1 MADELIV
8 NVTPFETRVALVED
22 GVVGEVFIERHR
34 DRGIVGNIYLGR
46 VQRVLPGMQAAFVE
60 IGLDKAAFLYV
71 GDVVPP
77 EEDEADDVDH
87 VHSVDADVVDGDDD
101 ALPAP
106 VPPSAH
112 KRKRS
117 GRDRKIEEVLK
128 QGQQV
133 LVQITKDAIGTKG
146 PRVTCNISLP
156 GRHLVYMPTH
166 KHIGI
171 SRRIT
176 AEDERTRLRQTLEEL
191 KPSLTDSEHTEVGGF
206 VVRTVSEGL
215 SREKLR
221 ADMEF
226 LVQLWR
232 DVEKRAAVVAA
243 PVLVQP
249 ELDIVMRTARDLFT
263 ADVDKLVIDDVDTF
277 KQVSRFV
284 ELLDP
289 ELLPRLIHYQGVEP
303 LFEREGIET
312 ELQRAM
318 SRKVWLKS
326 GGTLIIDQA
335 EALTAIDINTGRFV
349 GKRNLEETIL
359 KTNLEAVKE
368 VAYQLR
374 LRNIGGMVIV
384 DFIDMEAE
392 EHREKVLSALKSA
405 LAGDRARCNV
415 VKMSELGLVE
425 MTRQRTRESLGRQLQ
440 ETCWYCEG
448 RGALKSKRTIVYEV
462 LRALMR
468 QAPRLTEEI
477 MVVQAHPEVVDL
489 MVGEER
495 ETLDAVEKL
504 CGRRLVVRPRGSFH
518 QEQFDIFGTST
529 EALSRKKAEK
539 SEPTVA
545 PQSAGANGAR
555 SDRA

>member
-22 GVVGEVFIERHR
+22 GVVAEVFIERHR

-77 EEDEADDVDH
+77 EEEDDEDEEHLH
-87 VHSVDADVVDGDDD
+87 VHAGDVDGDEDTGS
-101 ALPAP
+101 LPAP
-106 VPPSAH
+106 VTPAPNAGPPPSK
-112 KRKRS
+112 KRRS

-133 LVQITKDAIGTKG
+133 LVQVTKDAIGTKG

-176 AEDERTRLRQTLEEL
+176 ADEERARLRQTLEEL
-191 KPSLTDSEHTEVGGF
+191 KPTFKDDAHSEVGGF

-215 SREKLR
+215 SREKLQ

-226 LVQLWR
+226 LVHLWR
-232 DVEKRAAVVAA
+232 DIEKRAAVVSA
-243 PVLVQP
+243 PALVQP
-249 ELDIVMRTARDLFT
+249 ELDIVMRTARDLLT
-263 ADVDKLVIDDVDTF
+263 AEVDKLVIDDEGTWKGVA
-277 KQVSRFV
+277 RFV

-289 ELLPRLIHYQGVEP
+289 ELLPRLIRYSGSEP

-368 VAYQLR
+368 IAYQLR
-374 LRNIGGMVIV
+374 LRNIGGMVII

-392 EHREKVLSALKSA
+392 EHREKVLAALKAA
-405 LAGDRARCNV
+405 LASDRARCNV

-448 RGALKSKRTIVYEV
+448 RGALKSKRTICYDV

-468 QAPRLTEEI
+468 QAPRLIEE
-477 MVVQAHPEVVDL
+477 VVVIQAHPEVADL
-489 MVGEER
+489 MLGEER

-504 CGRRLVVRPRGSFH
+504 CGRKVVVRPRGSFH
-518 QEQFDIFGTST
+518 QEQFDIFGTSA
-529 EALSRKKAEK
+529 ESLAKKKADK
-539 SEPTVA
+539 
-545 PQSAGANGAR
+545 GDKG
-555 SDRA
+555 

>member
-1 MADELIV
+1 
-8 NVTPFETRVALVED
+8 VED
-22 GVVGEVFIERHR
+22 GVVAEVFIERHR

-77 EEDEADDVDH
+77 EEEDDEDEEHLH
-87 VHSVDADVVDGDDD
+87 VHAPVGDADEDTGS
-101 ALPAP
+101 LPPPVTPQAAAP
-106 VPPSAH
+106 AR
-112 KRKRS
+112 KKRS
-117 GRDRKIEEVLK
+117 GRDRKIEDVLK

-133 LVQITKDAIGTKG
+133 LVQVTKDAIGTKG

-176 AEDERTRLRQTLEEL
+176 ADEERARLRQTLEEL
-191 KPSLTDSEHTEVGGF
+191 KPTFKDEAHAEVGGF

-215 SREKLR
+215 SREKLQ

-226 LVQLWR
+226 LVHLWR
-232 DVEKRAAVVAA
+232 DIEKRAAVVSA
-243 PVLVQP
+243 PALVQP

-263 ADVDKLVIDDVDTF
+263 AEVDKLVIDDEATYRGVA
-277 KQVSRFV
+277 RFV

-289 ELLPRLIHYQGVEP
+289 ELLPRLIRYTASEP

-368 VAYQLR
+368 IAYQLR

-392 EHREKVLSALKSA
+392 EHREKVLAALKAA
-405 LAGDRARCNV
+405 LANDRARCNV

-448 RGALKSKRTIVYEV
+448 RGALKSKRTIVYDV

-468 QAPRLTEEI
+468 QAPRLIEEVV
-477 MVVQAHPEVVDL
+477 VVQAHPEVADL
-489 MVGEER
+489 MLGEEK
-495 ETLDAVEKL
+495 ETLEAVEKL
-504 CGRRLVVRPRGSFH
+504 CGRAVMVRPRGSFH
-518 QEQFDIFGTST
+518 QEQFDIFGTSA
-529 EALSRKKAEK
+529 EALAKKKGDKGDKGDKAEK
-539 SEPTVA
+539 A
-545 PQSAGANGAR
+545 
-555 SDRA
+555 

>member
-1 MADELIV
+1 MADQLIV
-8 NVTPFETRVALVED
+8 NVTPFETRVALVEE
-22 GVVGEVFIERHR
+22 GAVAEIFIERHR

-77 EEDEADDVDH
+77 DEADDDDQHDHEAEVD
-87 VHSVDADVVDGDDD
+87 DDSD
-101 ALPAP
+101 ALPSPVTAP
-106 VPPSAH
+106 AAP
-112 KRKRS
+112 RKKQRS
-117 GRDRKIEEVLK
+117 GRDRRIEDVLK

-146 PRVTCNISLP
+146 PRVTCNISMP

-176 AEDERTRLRQTLEEL
+176 DEGERNRLRTTLEEL
-191 KPSLTDSEHTEVGGF
+191 KPTFISTQHPEVGGF
-206 VVRTVSEGL
+206 VVRTVSEGM
-215 SREKLR
+215 SREKLQ

-226 LVQLWR
+226 LVHLWR

-243 PVLVQP
+243 PALVQP
-249 ELDIVMRTARDLFT
+249 ELDIVMRTARDVFT
-263 ADVDKLVIDDVDTF
+263 ADVDRLVIDDEATHKAVC
-277 KQVSRFV
+277 RFV

-289 ELLPRLIHYQGVEP
+289 ELLPRVVRYTGSEP

-374 LRNIGGMVIV
+374 LRNIGGMVII

-392 EHREKVLSALKSA
+392 DHREKVLSALKYA
-405 LAGDRARCNV
+405 LQGDRARCNV

-448 RGALKSKRTIVYEV
+448 RGALKSKRTITYDI
-462 LRALMR
+462 LRSLMR
-468 QAPRLTEEI
+468 QAPRLIEEVI
-477 MVVQAHPEVVDL
+477 VVQAHPEVVDL
-489 MVGEER
+489 MLGEEK
-495 ETLDAVEKL
+495 ETLDAVEAM
-504 CGRRLVVRPRGSFH
+504 CGRKIMVRARGSFH
-518 QEQFDIFGTST
+518 QEQFDIFGTSQD
-529 EALSRKKAEK
+529 ALSKKK
-539 SEPTVA
+539 DKDTGGPTKD
-545 PQSAGANGAR
+545 SAREAR
-555 SDRA
+555 S

>member
-1 MADELIV
+1 MADQLVV
-8 NVTPFETRVALVED
+8 NVTPFETRVALVEE
-22 GVVGEVFIERHR
+22 GAVAEIFIERHR

-77 EEDEADDVDH
+77 DEPDDDVDDH
-87 VHSVDADVVDGDDD
+87 EHDHDHDGDE
-101 ALPAP
+101 LPAP
-106 VPPSAH
+106 VVSPAAGGPPKKPKA
-112 KRKRS
+112 RS
-117 GRDRKIEEVLK
+117 GRDRRIEEVLK

-146 PRVTCNISLP
+146 PRVTCNISMP

-166 KHIGI
+166 RHIGI

-176 AEDERTRLRQTLEEL
+176 DEGERTRLRTTLEAL
-191 KPSLTDSEHTEVGGF
+191 KPTFVDDKHPDVGGF

-215 SREKLR
+215 SREKLQ

-226 LVQLWR
+226 LVHLWR
-232 DVEKRAAVVAA
+232 DVEKRAAMVAA
-243 PVLVQP
+243 PALVQP
-249 ELDIVMRTARDLFT
+249 ELDIVMRTARDVFT
-263 ADVDKLVIDDVDTF
+263 ADVDKLVIDDEATHAAVC
-277 KQVSRFV
+277 RFV
-284 ELLDP
+284 KLLDP
-289 ELLPRLIHYQGVEP
+289 ELLSRVVRYTASEP

-374 LRNIGGMVIV
+374 LRNIGGMVII

-392 EHREKVLSALKSA
+392 DHRDKVLAALKQA
-405 LAGDRARCNV
+405 LQADRARCNV

-448 RGALKSKRTIVYEV
+448 RGALKSKRTITYDI
-462 LRALMR
+462 LRSLMR
-468 QAPRLTEEI
+468 QAPRLLEEVI
-477 MVVQAHPEVVDL
+477 VVQAHPEVVDL

-495 ETLDAVEKL
+495 ETLDAVEAM
-504 CGRRLVVRPRGSFH
+504 CGRKLVVRPRGSFH
-518 QEQFDIFGTST
+518 QEQFDIFGTSHD
-529 EALSRKKAEK
+529 ALAKKK
-539 SEPTVA
+539 DK
-545 PQSAGANGAR
+545 G
-555 SDRA
+555 

>member
-1 MADELIV
+1 MADQLIV

-22 GVVGEVFIERHR
+22 GAVAEIFIERHR
-34 DRGIVGNIYLGR
+34 DRGIVGNVYLGR

-77 EEDEADDVDH
+77 DEPDEDDHHDHDEHEHDD
-87 VHSVDADVVDGDDD
+87 AGE

-106 VPPSAH
+106 VTTPTP
-112 KRKRS
+112 KKKQRS
-117 GRDRKIEEVLK
+117 GRDRRIEDVLK

-133 LVQITKDAIGTKG
+133 LVQVTKDAIGTKG
-146 PRVTCNISLP
+146 PRVTCNISMP

-176 AEDERTRLRQTLEEL
+176 DEGERNRLRSTLEEL
-191 KPSLTDSEHTEVGGF
+191 KPTFINADHPEVGGF

-215 SREKLR
+215 SREKLQ

-232 DVEKRAAVVAA
+232 DVERRAAMVSA
-243 PVLVQP
+243 PALVQP
-249 ELDIVMRTARDLFT
+249 ELDIVMRTARDVFT
-263 ADVDKLVIDDVDTF
+263 ADVEKLVIDDEATHKTVA
-277 KQVSRFV
+277 RFV

-289 ELLPRLIHYQGVEP
+289 ELLPRVIRYTGSEP

-384 DFIDMEAE
+384 DFIDMESE
-392 EHREKVLSALKSA
+392 DHREKVLAALKHA
-405 LAGDRARCNV
+405 LQGDRARCNV

-448 RGALKSKRTIVYEV
+448 RGALKSKRTITYDI
-462 LRALMR
+462 LRSLMR
-468 QAPRLTEEI
+468 QAPRLLEEVI
-477 MVVQAHPEVVDL
+477 VVQAHPEVVDL
-489 MVGEER
+489 MLGEEKD
-495 ETLDAVEKL
+495 TLDAVEAM
-504 CGRRLVVRPRGSFH
+504 CGRSLVVRPRGSFH
-518 QEQFDIFGTST
+518 QEQFDIFGTSR
-529 EALSRKKAEK
+529 EALAKKKDKDKDSRD
-539 SEPTVA
+539 VA
-545 PQSAGANGAR
+545 AR
-555 SDRA
+555 A

>member
-1 MADELIV
+1 MSDQLLV
-8 NVTPFETRVALVED
+8 NVTPFETRVALVEA
-22 GVVGEVFIERHR
+22 GVVAEVFIERHR

-71 GDVVPP
+71 GDVGPP
-77 EEDEADDVDH
+77 EELPEDDGDVAH
-87 VHSVDADVVDGDDD
+87 VHVGANGQEAETESDAGDHPLPPPVTP
-101 ALPAP
+101 ALAASSA
-106 VPPSAH
+106 PSAA
-112 KRKRS
+112 KRKRPAK
-117 GRDRKIEEVLK
+117 DRHIEDVLK
-128 QGQQV
+128 QGQEI
-133 LVQITKDAIGTKG
+133 LVQVTKDAIGTKG

-166 KHIGI
+166 RHIGI

-176 AEDERTRLRQTLEEL
+176 DDAERARLRTTLEEL
-191 KPSLTDSEHTEVGGF
+191 KPTFVDDKHPEVGGF

-215 SREKLR
+215 SREKLQ

-226 LVQLWR
+226 LVGLWR
-232 DVEKRAAVVAA
+232 DVEKRAALVAA

-263 ADVDKLVIDDVDTF
+263 GDVEKLVIDDQGTF
-277 KQVSRFV
+277 RSVSRFV
-284 ELLDP
+284 DLLAPD
-289 ELLPRLIHYQGVEP
+289 LKSRLVHYTGSEP

-312 ELQRAM
+312 ELARAM

-349 GKRNLEETIL
+349 GKRNLEDTIL

-374 LRNIGGMVIV
+374 LRNIGGMVII
-384 DFIDMEAE
+384 DFIDMESEDA
-392 EHREKVLSALKSA
+392 REKVLAALKQA
-405 LAGDRARCNV
+405 LQADRARCNV

-425 MTRQRTRESLGRQLQ
+425 MTRQRTRESLGRQMQ

-448 RGALKSKRTIVYEV
+448 RGALKSKRTVVYEI

-468 QAPRLTEEI
+468 QAPRLQEEMI
-477 MVVQAHPEVVDL
+477 VVQAHPEVVDL
-489 MVGEER
+489 MLGEEK
-495 ETLDAVEKL
+495 ETLEAVEKM
-504 CGRRLVVRPRGSFH
+504 CGRKLTVRPRGSFH
-518 QEQFDIFGTST
+518 QEQYDIFGTT
-529 EALSRKKAEK
+529 AEALAKKRQTEK
-539 SEPTVA
+539 
-545 PQSAGANGAR
+545 
-555 SDRA
+555 

>member
-1 MADELIV
+1 MADQLIV
-8 NVTPFETRVALVED
+8 NVTPCETRVALVEE
-22 GVVGEVFIERHR
+22 GAVAEIFIERHR

-77 EEDEADDVDH
+77 DEP
-87 VHSVDADVVDGDDD
+87 DDD
-101 ALPAP
+101 DHQEPEHDHDHDDDDSLPLPVTTAAP
-106 VPPSAH
+106 
-112 KRKRS
+112 KKKQRS
-117 GRDRKIEEVLK
+117 GRDRRIEDVLK

-146 PRVTCNISLP
+146 PRVTCNISMP

-176 AEDERTRLRQTLEEL
+176 DEGERGRLRSTLEEL
-191 KPSLTDSEHTEVGGF
+191 KPTFISSQHPEVGGF

-215 SREKLR
+215 SREKLQ

-226 LVQLWR
+226 LVHLWR
-232 DVEKRAAVVAA
+232 DVEKRAGIVAA
-243 PVLVQP
+243 PALVQP
-249 ELDIVMRTARDLFT
+249 ELDIVMRTARDVFT
-263 ADVDKLVIDDVDTF
+263 ADVDKLVIDDAATHAAVT
-277 KQVSRFV
+277 RFV
-284 ELLDP
+284 QLLDP
-289 ELLPRLIHYQGVEP
+289 ELLPRVVRYTGTEP
-303 LFEREGIET
+303 VFEREGIET

-374 LRNIGGMVIV
+374 LRNIGGMVII

-392 EHREKVLSALKSA
+392 DHRDKVLNALKHA
-405 LAGDRARCNV
+405 LQADRARCNV

-448 RGALKSKRTIVYEV
+448 RGALKSKRTITYDI
-462 LRALMR
+462 LRSLMR
-468 QAPRLTEEI
+468 QAPRLIEEVI
-477 MVVQAHPEVVDL
+477 VVQAHPEVVDL
-489 MVGEER
+489 MLGEER
-495 ETLDAVEKL
+495 ETLDAVEAM
-504 CGRRLVVRPRGSFH
+504 CGRKLVVRPRGSFH
-518 QEQFDIFGTST
+518 QEQFDIFGTSQ
-529 EALSRKKAEK
+529 EALSKKKSAEKLAEKAEK
-539 SEPTVA
+539 
-545 PQSAGANGAR
+545 NGVEKNAE
-555 SDRA
+555 

>member
-1 MADELIV
+1 MVDQLIV
-8 NVTPFETRVALVED
+8 NVTPFETRVALIED
-22 GVVGEVFIERHR
+22 NAIAEVFIERHR
-34 DRGIVGNIYLGR
+34 DRGIVGNIYLGK

-77 EEDEADDVDH
+77 EDPPDEEPEHHSHSIDGDDVD
-87 VHSVDADVVDGDDD
+87 SVD
-101 ALPAP
+101 LPAP
-106 VPPSAH
+106 VLPTTAGKDGKGEIKGDGKKPKRPS
-112 KRKRS
+112 K
-117 GRDRKIEEVLK
+117 DRRIEDVLK
-128 QGQQV
+128 QGQEV

-146 PRVTCNISLP
+146 PRVTCNVSIP

-176 AEDERTRLRQTLEEL
+176 DEAERARLRVILEEL
-191 KPSLTDSEHTEVGGF
+191 KPTFIDEKHPEVGGF

-215 SREKLR
+215 SREKLQ

-226 LVQLWR
+226 LVNLWR

-243 PVLVQP
+243 PALVQP
-249 ELDIVMRTARDLFT
+249 ELDIVLRTARDIFT
-263 ADVDKLVIDDVDTF
+263 TDVDKLVIDDPNTHATV
-277 KQVSRFV
+277 VRFV

-289 ELLPRLIHYQGVEP
+289 DLLPRVQLYKGPDP
-303 LFEREGIET
+303 LFEHEGIET
-312 ELQRAM
+312 ELSRAM

-349 GKRNLEETIL
+349 GKRNLEETII

-374 LRNIGGMVIV
+374 LRNIGGMVII

-392 EHREKVLSALKSA
+392 EQREKVLQALKAA
-405 LAGDRARCNV
+405 LAADRARCNV

-448 RGALKSKRTIVYEV
+448 RGALKSKRTVVYEI

-468 QAPRLTEEI
+468 QAPRLLEEVI
-477 MVVQAHPEVVDL
+477 VVQAHPEVVDL
-489 MVGEER
+489 MTGEEQ
-495 ETLDAVEKL
+495 ETLDAVQKM
-504 CGRRLVVRPRGSFH
+504 CGRKIAIRPRGSFH
-518 QEQFDIFGTST
+518 QEQYDIFGTSS
-529 EALSRKKAEK
+529 ESLSKKK
-539 SEPTVA
+539 SEKPT
-545 PQSAGANGAR
+545 
-555 SDRA
+555 